1 MLLSALWIASF
12 LLTFTF
18 PILIRQLGSAGT
30 FWIYAAICL
39 FGFFFVLASGCMQV
53 LALVSRTI
61 AEALPI

>member
-1 MLLSALWIASF
+1 VLVSALWIASF

-39 FGFFFVLASGCMQV
+39 FGFFFVLASGCTP
-53 LALVSRTI
+53 VSRTI